1 MKPLRLVALTVPL
14 ALAAV
19 IVVAAA
25 QPASPA
31 SAPTATCE
39 QIALRLRSG
48 SEDGYRVVLG
58 RVGVPDEQ
66 HTSRR
71 ASRTPAK
78 PWRYFRRV
86 GLVVRGGTSPVTI
99 TVPEGWRNRVAIS
112 WGNTPAVS
120 SLQIASCGAAVSKP
134 WNAYAGGFHLRSR
147 ADCVPL
153 DIRVGGRSTSV
164 RFGVGRACG
173 AGR

>member
-1 MKPLRLVALTVPL
+1 MKLLRILALLVFP

-19 IVVAAA
+19 GARSAD
-25 QPASPA
+25 
-31 SAPTATCE
+31 SAPVPPSTASCE
-39 QIALRLRSG
+39 QIAAHLRSG
-48 SEDGYRVVLG
+48 SEDGYRIVLG

-71 ASRTPAK
+71 ALRSNGD
-78 PWRYFRRV
+78 PWPYFRRV

-99 TVPEGWRNRVAIS
+99 TVPEGWRDRVAIS

-120 SLQIASCGAAVSKP
+120 SLEIASCETAVSKP

-153 DIRVGGRSTSV
+153 DIRVGGRSTTV
-164 RFGVGRACG
+164 RFGVGRVCG
-173 AGR
+173 AGQ

>member
-1 MKPLRLVALTVPL
+1 MKPLRLARLIVPL

-31 SAPTATCE
+31 GPATATCE

-71 ASRTPAK
+71 AARNRATPW
-78 PWRYFRRV
+78 PYFRRV

-99 TVPEGWRNRVAIS
+99 TVPEGWRERVAIS

-153 DIRVGGRSTSV
+153 DIRVGGRSTTV

-173 AGR
+173 ADG

>member
-1 MKPLRLVALTVPL
+1 MKLLRILALLIFP

-19 IVVAAA
+19 GA
-25 QPASPA
+25 QSADSARPSIAS
-31 SAPTATCE
+31 CE

-48 SEDGYRVVLG
+48 SEDGYRIVLG
-58 RVGVPDEQ
+58 RVGIPDEK
-66 HTSRR
+66 HTSGR
-71 ASRTPAK
+71 AARHRGEQWP
-78 PWRYFRRV
+78 YFRRV

-99 TVPEGWRNRVAIS
+99 TVPEGWRDRVAIS

-153 DIRVGGRSTSV
+153 DIRVGGRSTTV

-173 AGR
+173 AGQ

>member
-1 MKPLRLVALTVPL
+1 MKLLRILALLVFP

-19 IVVAAA
+19 GARSAD
-25 QPASPA
+25 
-31 SAPTATCE
+31 SAPVPRSTASCE
-39 QIALRLRSG
+39 QIALHLRSG
-48 SEDGYRVVLG
+48 SEDGYRIVLG
-58 RVGVPDEQ
+58 RVGIPDEE

-71 ASRTPAK
+71 ASRNRGTAWP
-78 PWRYFRRV
+78 YFRRV

-99 TVPEGWRNRVAIS
+99 TVPEGWRDRVAIS
-112 WGNTPAVS
+112 WGTTRAVS
-120 SLQIASCGAAVSKP
+120 SLQIASCGASVLKP

>member
-1 MKPLRLVALTVPL
+1 MKLLRILALLVFP

-19 IVVAAA
+19 GA
-25 QPASPA
+25 QSAD
-31 SAPTATCE
+31 SAPPSTASCD
-39 QIALRLRSG
+39 QIALHLRSG
-48 SEDGYRVVLG
+48 SEDGYRIVLG
-58 RVGVPDEQ
+58 RVGIPDEE

-71 ASRTPAK
+71 ASRNPGALW
-78 PWRYFRRV
+78 PYFRRV

-99 TVPEGWRNRVAIS
+99 TVPEGWRDRVAIS
-112 WGNTPAVS
+112 WGNTQAVS
-120 SLQIASCGAAVSKP
+120 SIQIASCGASVLKP

-153 DIRVGGRSTSV
+153 DIQVGGRSTSV

-173 AGR
+173 AGP

>member
-1 MKPLRLVALTVPL
+1 MKLLRILALLVFP

-19 IVVAAA
+19 GA
-25 QPASPA
+25 QSAD
-31 SAPTATCE
+31 SAPPSTASCD
-39 QIALRLRSG
+39 QIALHLRSG
-48 SEDGYRVVLG
+48 SEDGYRIVLG
-58 RVGVPDEQ
+58 RVGIPDEE

-71 ASRTPAK
+71 ASRNPGALW
-78 PWRYFRRV
+78 PYFRRV

-99 TVPEGWRNRVAIS
+99 TVPEGWRDRVAIS

-120 SLQIASCGAAVSKP
+120 SLQIASCDVAVSKP

-153 DIRVGGRSTSV
+153 DIRVGGRSTTV
-164 RFGVGRACG
+164 RLGVGRACG
-173 AGR
+173 AGQ

>member
-1 MKPLRLVALTVPL
+1 MKLLRLRSLIVPL
-14 ALAAV
+14 ALAV
-19 IVVAAA
+19 TVLVAAA

-31 SAPTATCE
+31 TAPTATCE

-58 RVGVPDEQ
+58 RIGVPDEQ
-66 HTSRR
+66 YTSRR
-71 ASRTPAK
+71 TSRSSGASWP
-78 PWRYFRRV
+78 YFRRV
-86 GLVVRGGTSPVTI
+86 GLIVRGGTSPVTI
-99 TVPEGWRNRVAIS
+99 TVPDGWRDRVAIS

-120 SLQIASCGAAVSKP
+120 SVQIASCGVSVSKP

-153 DIRVGGRSTSV
+153 DIRVGGMSTSV

-173 AGR
+173 AGH

>member
-19 IVVAAA
+19 IVAAA

-31 SAPTATCE
+31 APPMATCE

-58 RVGVPDEQ
+58 TVGIPDEQ

-71 ASRTPAK
+71 ASRNRAK
-78 PWRYFRRV
+78 PWPYFRRV

-99 TVPEGWRNRVAIS
+99 TVPEGWRDRVAIS

-120 SLQIASCGAAVSKP
+120 SLQIASCGASVLKP